1 MIQSPSRHIPCLLL
15 ENVPEFPAPL
25 TSPVSSS
32 IIFLVT
38 SRIFCM
44 LCLSGVRE
52 SHGGTVMVCILL
64 IEIGVMSCDLPESS
78 SPLRS
83 AGR

>member
-38 SRIFCM
+38 SRIFCII
-44 LCLSGVRE
+44 LLTLSGQQVD
-52 SHGGTVMVCILL
+52 
-64 IEIGVMSCDLPESS
+64 DLQGEV
-78 SPLRS
+78 
-83 AGR
+83 

>member
-32 IIFLVT
+32 VISLVT

-44 LCLSGVRE
+44 LCLSGFRE
-52 SHGGTVMVCILL
+52 SHGGTVMVI
-64 IEIGVMSCDLPESS
+64 
-78 SPLRS
+78 
-83 AGR
+83 